1 MPVKHA
7 TEAHEGDVISCDIW
21 NEEHSITNLL
31 PDANAT
37 YKLGDASHRWVSAYI
52 DQIFMINAASNAFNV
67 YYSTSD
73 LFARFKITASGRLEW
88 GDGNSETDVN
98 LYRSAANVLTTDDA
112 FNCNSLQVGDTEVIS
127 SDRIVSNVNGVYI
140 GSYSRTATALL
151 KLMAEMNYSSKIMFR
166 EEGDAYAGAD
176 ILYDGSANVLKIQ
189 TVDPGPNVIE
199 ALAVTRSDGK
209 VDIKQ
214 GLKINGTEV
223 LTSGRA
229 LQNLTGATLNLESTL
244 VFKGSTEGTL
254 GANIGF
260 IEFKDTYLTGDRT
273 LQLKGIYDGDG
284 KYKFQWYYW
293 DGSTWTQI
301 LEGPTQDGYVEFK
314 GNVTLKSTGPVLKLE
329 NTSSSTAYPRLE
341 FKNPKITYRCGMLF
355 SDSSDFFFP
364 YDSTHDLNRMKIYYN
379 TATDSSQFRWY
390 NSSGL
395 SRMYLDYE
403 GDLYIDGNYM
413 TYSPELPKDWQ
424 ETDFKNYLK
433 TQLNKGHPPR
443 DEKGRKICICG
454 KPGVCPEHQTEFNE
468 RYAFDVSTTVATTA
482 KLVISLMDK
491 ITQLENRITQLE
503 EQLSQSTG

>member
-1 MPVKHA
+1 MPITHKTTA
-7 TEAHEGDVISCDIW
+7 SSGDVISSTIW
-21 NEEHSITNLL
+21 NEEHSITNLV
-31 PDANAT
+31 PDANDT
-37 YKLGDASHRWVSAYI
+37 YKIGENNKRWDVAYI
-52 DQIFMINAASNAFNV
+52 NQILVKNPPPYPFEI
-67 YYSTSD
+67 YYQPTDIYPVFRILDEGKLYWGGGTSSLD
-73 LFARFKITASGRLEW
+73 T
-88 GDGNSETDVN
+88 N
-98 LYRSAANVLTTDDA
+98 LYRATTNVLKTDDA
-112 FNCNSLQVGDTEVIS
+112 FDCSSLKIGGTEVIS
-127 SDRIVSNVNGVYI
+127 GGRIVNNVNGVYI
-140 GSYSRTATALL
+140 GSYTRTATALL

-166 EEGDAYAGAD
+166 EEGDSYAGAD
-176 ILYDGSANVLKIQ
+176 ILYDGSGNALKIQ

-199 ALAVTRSDGK
+199 ALVITRSDGK

-223 LTSGRA
+223 LTSERA
-229 LQNLTGATLNLESTL
+229 LQNLTGETLALGSVQ
-244 VFKGSTEGTL
+244 VFEGSSGGTT
-254 GANIGF
+254 GTNIGF
-260 IEFKDTYLTGDRT
+260 IEFKDTYPSGDRT
-273 LQLKGIYDGDG
+273 LQLKGIYDGDE

-293 DGSTWTQI
+293 NGSTWTQI

-491 ITQLENRITQLE
+491 ITQLENRVTQLE
-503 EQLSQSTG
+503 EQLSQPAG